1 MDLLL
6 LTGATGFLGGAVLD
20 KLMNNQKNIELLL
33 LVRAD
38 SQHTGLERVKDNGR
52 KFNICEDRLHSL
64 TIDNILLGD
73 LNNPETFLYDPRLD
87 KVTYVINCAA
97 VASFGNNPLIWSVNV
112 TGTLAFAK
120 RMTKVTGL
128 KRFIHVGTA
137 MSCTPNANSSVTEDA
152 AALDT
157 GRAFGRIYAL
167 KSNNRT
173 FDAQRMSQLALIDC
187 PSIHYCRPHPF
198 RVLTF
203 NQYFLGV
210 QNGINV
216 TKIYVFTG

>member
-120 RMTKVTGL
+120 RMTKL
-128 KRFIHVGTA
+128 Q
-137 MSCTPNANSSVTEDA
+137 D
-152 AALDT
+152 
-157 GRAFGRIYAL
+157 
-167 KSNNRT
+167 
-173 FDAQRMSQLALIDC
+173 
-187 PSIHYCRPHPF
+187 
-198 RVLTF
+198 
-203 NQYFLGV
+203 
-210 QNGINV
+210 
-216 TKIYVFTG
+216 

>member
-6 LTGATGFLGGAVLD
+6 LTGASGFLGDAVLD
-20 KLMNNQKNIELLL
+20 KLMNNQKYKLLL

-38 SQHTGLERVKDNGR
+38 SQHTGLERVKENGR

-73 LNNPETFLYDPRLD
+73 LNNPETFLYAPRLD
-87 KVTYVINCAA
+87 KVTYVINSAA
-97 VASFGNNPLIWSVNV
+97 VASFGNNPLIWSVNI
-112 TGTLAFAK
+112 TGTLTFAK

-128 KRFIHVGTA
+128 KH
-137 MSCTPNANSSVTEDA
+137 SCWNCYVMYSECKFVSNRRCCSIRYR
-152 AALDT
+152 
-157 GRAFGRIYAL
+157 RAFGSIYAF

-203 NQYFLGV
+203 NQYYQRLGSV
-210 QNGINV
+210 
-216 TKIYVFTG
+216 

>member
-73 LNNPETFLYDPRLD
+73 LNNPETVMLP
-87 KVTYVINCAA
+87 TY
-97 VASFGNNPLIWSVNV
+97 
-112 TGTLAFAK
+112 
-120 RMTKVTGL
+120 
-128 KRFIHVGTA
+128 
-137 MSCTPNANSSVTEDA
+137 
-152 AALDT
+152 
-157 GRAFGRIYAL
+157 
-167 KSNNRT
+167 
-173 FDAQRMSQLALIDC
+173 
-187 PSIHYCRPHPF
+187 
-198 RVLTF
+198 
-203 NQYFLGV
+203 
-210 QNGINV
+210 
-216 TKIYVFTG
+216 

>member
-73 LNNPETFLYDPRLD
+73 LNNPDTFLYDPRLD

-157 GRAFGRIYAL
+157 GEHLVEYTRSKATIELLMR
-167 KSNNRT
+167 KE
-173 FDAQRMSQLALIDC
+173 C
-187 PSIHYCRPHPF
+187 PTCPY
-198 RVLTF
+198 
-203 NQYFLGV
+203 
-210 QNGINV
+210 
-216 TKIYVFTG
+216 